1 MDKSSTINTKNSFFT
16 KYAIINLLG
25 QGLIIIAGITSIPIL
40 ISGMGTERF
49 GILTL
54 AWAVTGYFSIFDLG
68 IGRAMTKIISER
80 LGRSELDDIPSVV
93 WSGMLF
99 MLVVGLLGTSL
110 LYSFSPY
117 LVKDALNI
125 PIKLQSETIKA
136 FFLLAFSIPIVV
148 TSTSLR
154 GILEAYQRFDLMNY
168 IRIPMGILTFVS
180 PLIVLQFSK
189 DIIFIVASLVVIR
202 LVEWFVNLLLCL
214 NIIPDLRKKIIV
226 KKILL
231 KELVSFGSWITIS
244 NIAGPLITYMDRFLI
259 GSLISLTAV
268 TYYTVPFDL
277 NNRVMIIPGA
287 IVGVLF
293 SAFSATY
300 EKDREVSAN
309 MFFGGLKYTFIIVF
323 PITLLITV
331 FASEGLEL
339 WLGKDTAMES
349 TRVLQLLAFGSILN
363 CLTYIPTALVQAAGR
378 PDITGK
384 LHILELP
391 FYLLALY
398 ILVKFFGI
406 EGAAIAYVLRVSVDV
421 IVLLINSLKLL
432 PNNISTK
439 RLFTFMFGSI
449 PFMLLPLF
457 LNMSLLTKCFF
468 TFLII
473 LAFIFFGWKIILN
486 NSERNFIIEYVK
498 NKLFNKKINSK
509 LFK

>member
-1 MDKSSTINTKNSFFT
+1 MNKSSTINTKNSFFA

-25 QGLIIIAGITSIPIL
+25 QGLIIISGLISIPLL
-40 ISGMGTERF
+40 ISGMGAELF

-93 WSGMLF
+93 WTGILF
-99 MLVVGLLGTSL
+99 MLIVGLLGTSL
-110 LYSFSPY
+110 LYFFSPY
-117 LVKDALNI
+117 LVKNALNI
-125 PIKLQSETIKA
+125 PIELQSETIKA

-154 GILEAYQRFDLMNY
+154 GILEAYQRFDLMNL
-168 IRIPMGILTFVS
+168 IRIPMGILTFIS

-189 DIIFIVASLVVIR
+189 NIIFIVASLVIIR
-202 LVEWFVNLLLCL
+202 LIEWFVNLLLCL
-214 NIIPDLRKKIIV
+214 NIIPELRKKIII
-226 KKILL
+226 KKFLL
-231 KELVSFGSWITIS
+231 KQLVSFGSWITIS
-244 NIAGPLITYMDRFLI
+244 NIAGPLIAYFDRFLI
-259 GSLISLTAV
+259 GSLVSLTAV

-277 NNRVMIIPGA
+277 NTRVMIIPGA

-300 EKDREVSAN
+300 EKNREVSAK
-309 MFFGGLKYTFIIVF
+309 MFFGGLKYTFIFVF
-323 PITLLITV
+323 PIILLIMV

-339 WLGKDTAMES
+339 WLGKEIAIES

-391 FYLLALY
+391 FYLCTLY
-398 ILVKFFGI
+398 MLVKFFGI

-421 IVLLINSLKLL
+421 IVLLIMSLKLL
-432 PNNISTK
+432 PISISAR
-439 RLFTFMFGSI
+439 RLFIFIVGSI
-449 PFMLLPLF
+449 PLILLPLF
-457 LNMSLLTKCFF
+457 LNMSLIIKCFF
-468 TFLII
+468 TFLTIF
-473 LAFIFFGWKIILN
+473 AFIFLGWKIILDYE
-486 NSERNFIIEYVK
+486 ERNFIVDYIK
-498 NKLFNKKINSK
+498 NKLSNKKIDSK